1 MSVSLKQLVTAE
13 EFWDM
18 SDVSGQRFELI
29 EGELVEVP
37 GAGALHAMIAFALAR
52 LLEDFVRQHD
62 LGLVMPDGLAFVLR
76 RGPDHVRI
84 PDLSFVAWDR
94 VPKEGIPE
102 GYWEG
107 PPTLAVEV
115 VSPNDRADD
124 IHDRVQDY
132 LEAGSRQVWVLWP
145 RRRSLSVYT
154 LDEDTRELG
163 PDATLDGRD
172 VLPGFQVRVADLFEV
187 RRQR

>member
-1 MSVSLKQLVTAE
+1 MSVKQLITAE
-13 EFWDM
+13 EFWDTP
-18 SDVSGQRFELI
+18 DVSGRRFELI

-37 GAGALHAMIAFALAR
+37 GAGALHAMIAFALVR
-52 LLEDFVRQHD
+52 LLDQFVRQHD

-76 RGPDHVRI
+76 RGPDQIRI
-84 PDLSFVAWDR
+84 PDLSFVAWNR
-94 VPKEGIPE
+94 VPEEGIPE

-124 IHDRVQDY
+124 IHARVQDY
-132 LEAGSRQVWVLWP
+132 LEAGSSQVWVLWP
-145 RRRSLSVYT
+145 RRRSVSVYSRN
-154 LDEDTRELG
+154 EDTRELG
-163 PDATLDGRD
+163 PDAKLDGAD
-172 VLPGFQVRVADLFEV
+172 VLPGFKVRVADLFEI